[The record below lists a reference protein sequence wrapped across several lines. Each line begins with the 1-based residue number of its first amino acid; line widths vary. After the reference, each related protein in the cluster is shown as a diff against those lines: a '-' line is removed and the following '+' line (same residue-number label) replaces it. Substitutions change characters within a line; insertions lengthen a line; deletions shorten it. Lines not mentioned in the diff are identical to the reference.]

1 MIRLLC
7 ALPLAFLAGTMIAGC
22 ADDSLSGRQR
32 PAPGY
37 DNVNMGSSQPGQS
50 HRSDEPPPAAQQDP
64 YSRSQPGYY

>member
-1 MIRLLC
+1 MIRILC
-7 ALPLAFLAGTMIAGC
+7 ALPFAFLATTMIAGC

-37 DNVNMGSSQPGQS
+37 DNVHMGSSQPGQQ
-50 HRSDEPPPAAQQDP
+50 HRYDEPPPASQRDP